1 MARYLAPRTH
11 TRERRSRGAS
21 QPSREGSTGRNDSC
35 RGIGGAPMKTEK
47 IFGGAGYDPQFDRA
61 RLKMQVERI
70 RSYMLLAGWK
80 TLREI
85 KTDLERT
92 YAPAMFPESSI
103 SAQLRNLKKLGYSL
117 LKQRRAGIHGPGA
130 GIWSYRLLPPELQL
144 GLF

>member
-1 MARYLAPRTH
+1 
-11 TRERRSRGAS
+11 
-21 QPSREGSTGRNDSC
+21 
-35 RGIGGAPMKTEK
+35 MKTEK

-92 YAPAMFPESSI
+92 YAPAMFPEGSI
-103 SAQLRNLKKLGYSL
+103 SAQLRNLKKPPYFYRL
-117 LKQRRAGIHGPGA
+117 LRRRRAGVHGPGA
-130 GIWSYRLLPPELQL
+130 GIWLYRLLAPELQL
-144 GLF
+144 GLFVDAGGMPHDGKGREEFFREARRIASEASK